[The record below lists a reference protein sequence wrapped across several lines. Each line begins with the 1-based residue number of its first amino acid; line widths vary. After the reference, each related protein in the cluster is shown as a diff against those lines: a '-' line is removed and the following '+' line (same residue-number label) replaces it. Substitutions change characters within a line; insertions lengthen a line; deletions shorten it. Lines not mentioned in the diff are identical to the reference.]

1 MSELYADDVFFFKAP
16 FTGILAGPT
25 MCGKSVWT
33 LKLVEAMQTLIRPTP
48 ERVIWCRGIKT
59 DNKLPPH
66 ITVIE
71 GLPENFESIPHNS
84 LLILDDLQ
92 EECSKSSEVSN
103 LYVRYAHHRRI
114 SVLSLQQNLFASKSR
129 TQRVNS
135 TYIIFMRNPSD
146 KKQIS
151 TLSQQV
157 FPQHRNFLTNV
168 MDDACKEP
176 FQYFVLDLH
185 ATTSEHLRVVTRIFD
200 DDGPSIYYLP

>member
-1 MSELYADDVFFFKAP
+1 MSKLYADDVFYFKAP

-33 LKLVEAMQTLIRPTP
+33 EKLIEAMRSLIRPTP
-48 ERVIWCRGIKT
+48 EHVIWCRGIKT
-59 DNKLPPH
+59 DKNPPPH
-66 ITVIE
+66 VTVIE
-71 GLPENFESIPHNS
+71 GLPENFESIPRDS

-92 EECSKSSEVSN
+92 EECGKSSEVSN
-103 LYVRYAHHRRI
+103 LYIRYAHHRRI
-114 SVLSLQQNLFASKSR
+114 SVLSLQQNLFAAKSR

-135 TYIIFMRNPSD
+135 TYIILMRNPSD

-157 FPQHRNFLTNV
+157 FPQHRNFLSNV
-168 MDDACKEP
+168 MADACKEP

-185 ATTSEHLRVVTRIFD
+185 ATTAEHLRVVSRIFP